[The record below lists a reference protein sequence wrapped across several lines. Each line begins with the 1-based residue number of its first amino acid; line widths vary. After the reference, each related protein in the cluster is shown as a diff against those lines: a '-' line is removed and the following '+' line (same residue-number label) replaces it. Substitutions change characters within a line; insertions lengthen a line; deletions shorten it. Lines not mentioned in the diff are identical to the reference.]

1 MYAGWPPTLTVTLSS
16 VVGRLPLTMALAQV
30 SVVAARKPPLMVSHA
45 LGATPG
51 RKLAPFCTS
60 VMMGLVSAPTGKV
73 SDWLTNNAGTTA
85 PFNATAQ
92 IFGPAFFL
100 WPGGYAVATRTDY

>member
-45 LGATPG
+45 LVATPG

-60 VMMGLVSAPTGKV
+60 VMMGLVSAPTAKL
-73 SDWLTNNAGTTA
+73 SDWLLA
-85 PFNATAQ
+85 PPMERIT
-92 IFGPAFFL
+92 GRLPL
-100 WPGGYAVATRTDY
+100 GVVPGSRIEIG